1 MTKKWYDDIQ
11 GGDWVIIAL
20 LGVACVA
27 LICAVFSPQLTAA
40 VSAVVSGAFGGASG
54 YATRVAKG
62 RVDECVT
69 ATDNA
74 ISDLRGLEALR
85 QIEEGQHDET
95 VRRAVDTVAADVA
108 DDDLDDLVSRANRIV
123 RSVGAGAG
131 SQ

>member
-1 MTKKWYDDIQ
+1 MKRWYDDIQ

-85 QIEEGQHDET
+85 QIEEVQHDET
-95 VRRAVDTVAADVA
+95 VRQAVDTVAADVS
-108 DDDLDDLVSRANRIV
+108 DDDIADLLSRANRII
-123 RSVGAGAG
+123 RSAGTS

>member
-1 MTKKWYDDIQ
+1 MKRWYDDIQ

-62 RVDECVT
+62 RGDESI
-69 ATDNA
+69 ATTDA
-74 ISDLRGLEALR
+74 ATTDLRGLEALR
-85 QIEEGQHDET
+85 QVEEEQHNET
-95 VRRAVDTVAADVA
+95 VRSAVETVSADVA

>member
-62 RVDECVT
+62 RVDQSIA
-69 ATDNA
+69 ATDCA

-85 QIEEGQHDET
+85 QIEEVQHDET
-95 VRRAVDTVAADVA
+95 VRQAVDTVAADVS
-108 DDDLDDLVSRANRIV
+108 DDDIADLLSRANRII
-123 RSVGAGAG
+123 RSAGT
-131 SQ
+131 SSE